1 MRFFQRYKQAGQP
14 YFHCGLSR
22 GQIMPDGDTALQDPK
37 RPRGGRNQRR
47 EARAQGSAVHRPYI
61 VRNIPTY
68 DILSDESLT
77 RIEATAERILAEIGI
92 ELREDAEAMRLYKAA
107 GAEVREV
114 SADVWR
120 LKFEPGMLREI
131 LKTAPAEFTQAARNP
146 ANNVVIGG
154 RNVVFAPSYGS
165 PFVMDLDRGRR
176 YGTIKDFQNFVKLS
190 QSSPWLHHS
199 GGTVC
204 EPTDVPVN
212 KRHLDMVYAHI
223 RYSDRAFLGS
233 ITAPERAADSVEM
246 ARILFGADFVDANCV
261 VMGNFNTTSPLVL
274 DGVTAAGIRTYA
286 AANQGS
292 IHLPFLL
299 GGAVAPLTI
308 AGMVAQGL
316 AESMASC
323 ALSQLVRPGAP
334 AVLASFFSSMS
345 LRSGSPTFGT
355 PEPAIGSLVMGQLA
369 RRLNLPLRCAGNF
382 STSKLP
388 DGQAMQ
394 QSMMSMMSAVQG
406 GANYVLHSAGFLD
419 GLLSMSYEKL
429 VMDTDMCGALHAYL
443 DGMAVDDDSLAFEAL
458 AELGPGQHLFSTQ
471 HTLRHYETAY
481 WDSALD
487 DNQPWE
493 AWDEQG
499 GLDYAQRAN
508 ARWKKLLA
516 DYQAPPLDPG
526 IDEALRDFM
535 ARRKAAVPDMWY

>member
-1 MRFFQRYKQAGQP
+1 
-14 YFHCGLSR
+14 
-22 GQIMPDGDTALQDPK
+22 MPDGDSTNQDAK
-37 RPRGGRNQRR
+37 RQRSGRNQRR
-47 EARAQGSAVHRPYI
+47 ETRLGGGQGVKRPYI

-68 DILSDESLT
+68 DILSDESLS
-77 RIEATAERILAEIGI
+77 RIEATADRILAEIGI
-92 ELREDAEAMRLYKAA
+92 ELREDAEAMRLYKEA
-107 GAEVREV
+107 GADVTEQ

-120 LKFEPGMLREI
+120 IKFEPGMLREV
-131 LKTAPAEFTQAARNP
+131 LKTAPAEFTQHARNP
-146 ANNVVIGG
+146 ANSVRIGG
-154 RNVVFAPSYGS
+154 KNVVFAPSYGS

-176 YGTIKDFQNFVKLS
+176 YGTIEDFQNFVKLA

-233 ITAPERAADSVEM
+233 ITAAERAADSVEM
-246 ARILFGADFVDANCV
+246 ARLVFGEAFTDQNCV

-274 DGVTAAGIRTYA
+274 DGVTTSGIRTYA

-323 ALSQLVRPGAP
+323 ALTQLVRPGAP
-334 AVLASFFSSMS
+334 AILASFFSSMS
-345 LRSGSPTFGT
+345 LKSGSPTFGT
-355 PEPAIGSLVMGQLA
+355 PEPAIGSLAMGQLA

-419 GLLSMSYEKL
+419 GLLSVSYEKL

-443 DGMAVDDDSLAFEAL
+443 DGMEVNEDTLGFDAL
-458 AELGPGQHLFSTQ
+458 AELGPGQHLFSTA

-481 WDSALD
+481 WDSALND
-487 DNQPWE
+487 DQPWE
-493 AWDEQG
+493 TWDEQG
-499 GLDYAQRAN
+499 GLDYAVRAN

-516 DYQAPPLDPG
+516 EYQAPALDEG
-526 IDEALRDFM
+526 IDEALRDFV
-535 ARRKAAVPDMWY
+535 ARRKGDMPDMWY

>member
-1 MRFFQRYKQAGQP
+1 
-14 YFHCGLSR
+14 
-22 GQIMPDGDTALQDPK
+22 MPDGEIHEPK
-37 RPRGGRNQRR
+37 RQRGGRSQRR
-47 EARAQGSAVHRPYI
+47 EARVGVEAGTHRPYI
-61 VRNIPTY
+61 VRGIPTY

-77 RIEATAERILAEIGI
+77 AIEATADRILAEIGI
-92 ELREDAEAMRLYKAA
+92 ELREDAESMLLYKQA
-107 GAEVREV
+107 GA
-114 SADVWR
+114 DVTEQTDGIWR
-120 LKFEPGMLREI
+120 IRFEPGMLREI
-131 LKTAPAEFTQAARNP
+131 LKTAPAEFTQHARNP
-146 ANNVVIGG
+146 TNSVRIGG
-154 RNVVFAPSYGS
+154 NNVVFAPSYGS

-176 YGTIKDFQNFVKLS
+176 YGTIEDFRNFIKLA

-212 KRHLDMVYAHI
+212 KRHLDMVYSHI

-233 ITAPERAADSVEM
+233 ITSAERAADSVEM
-246 ARILFGADFVDANCV
+246 ARILFGKAFTDTNCV
-261 VMGNFNTTSPLVL
+261 VMGNFNTTSPLVI

-299 GGAVAPLTI
+299 GGAVAPLTT

-323 ALSQLVRPGAP
+323 ALTQLVRPGSP
-334 AVLASFFSSMS
+334 AILASFFSSMS
-345 LRSGSPTFGT
+345 LRTGSPTFGT
-355 PEPAIGSLVMGQLA
+355 PEPAIGSLAMGQLA
-369 RRLNLPLRCAGNF
+369 RRLNMPLRCAGNF

-394 QSMMSMMSAVQG
+394 QGMMSMMSAVQG

-443 DGMAVDDDSLAFEAL
+443 DGMAVNEDTLAFDAL

-493 AWDEQG
+493 TWDEQG
-499 GLDYAQRAN
+499 GIDYAQRAN
-508 ARWKKLLA
+508 ARWKKLLR
-516 DYQAPPLDPG
+516 DYEAPPLDEG
-526 IDEALRDFM
+526 IDEALQDFM
-535 ARRKAAVPDMWY
+535 ARRKTSMTDMWY

>member
-1 MRFFQRYKQAGQP
+1 M
-14 YFHCGLSR
+14 
-22 GQIMPDGDTALQDPK
+22 
-37 RPRGGRNQRR
+37 RGGRAQRR
-47 EARAQGSAVHRPYI
+47 DSRGGGDAGLHRPYI
-61 VRNIPTY
+61 QRGIPTY

-77 RIEATAERILAEIGI
+77 RIEATADRILAEIGI
-92 ELREDAEAMRLYKAA
+92 ELRDDAEAMRLYKAA
-107 GAEVREV
+107 GAEVTQTAPE
-114 SADVWR
+114 VWR
-120 LKFEPGMLREI
+120 VKFPPAMLREI
-131 LKTAPAEFTQAARNP
+131 LKTAPAEFTQHARNP
-146 ANNVVIGG
+146 ANNVRIGG
-154 RNVVFAPSYGS
+154 KNVVFAPSYGS

-176 YGTIKDFQNFVKLS
+176 YGTIEDFENFVKLS
-190 QSSPWLHHS
+190 QASPWLHHS

-233 ITAPERAADSVEM
+233 ITAPDRAADSVDM
-246 ARILFGADFVDANCV
+246 ARILFGEAFTDANCV

-274 DGVTAAGIRTYA
+274 DGVTTAGIRTYA

-299 GGAVAPLTI
+299 GGAVAPLTT

-316 AESMASC
+316 AESLASC
-323 ALSQLVRPGAP
+323 ALTQLVRPGSP
-334 AVLASFFSSMS
+334 AILASFFSSMS

-355 PEPAIGSLVMGQLA
+355 PEPALGSLVMGQLA

-394 QSMMSMMSAVQG
+394 QSMMSMMSAIQG

-419 GLLSMSYEKL
+419 GLLSMSYEKH
-429 VMDTDMCGALHAYL
+429 VMDTDICGALHAYL
-443 DGMAVDDDSLAFEAL
+443 DGVTVDEDALAFEAL

-471 HTLRHYETAY
+471 HTLRHYQTAY

-493 AWDEQG
+493 SWDEQG
-499 GLDYAQRAN
+499 GIDSAKRAN
-508 ARWKKLLA
+508 ARWKKTLA
-516 DYQAPPLDPG
+516 EFEAPPLDSAL
-526 IDEALRDFM
+526 DEALQEFV
-535 ARRKAAVPDMWY
+535 ARKKATMPDMWY

>member
-1 MRFFQRYKQAGQP
+1 MADGELAGQE
-14 YFHCGLSR
+14 
-22 GQIMPDGDTALQDPK
+22 TK
-37 RPRGGRNQRR
+37 RQRGGRSQRR
-47 EARAQGSAVHRPYI
+47 ETRLQGGQAERRPYI
-61 VRNIPTY
+61 VRGIPTY
-68 DILSDESLT
+68 DILSDESLS
-77 RIEATAERILAEIGI
+77 RIEATADRILAEIGI
-92 ELREDAEAMRLYKAA
+92 ELREDAEAMRLYRQA
-107 GAEVREV
+107 GADVTEV

-131 LKTAPAEFTQAARNP
+131 LKTAPAEFTQVARNP
-146 ANNVVIGG
+146 ANNVRIGG

-165 PFVMDLDRGRR
+165 PFVMDLDKGRR
-176 YGTIKDFQNFVKLS
+176 YGTIEDFRNFVKLS

-204 EPTDVPVN
+204 EPTDVAVN

-233 ITAPERAADSVEM
+233 ITAAERAADSVEM
-246 ARILFGADFVDANCV
+246 CRILFGADFVDRNCV
-261 VMGNFNTTSPLVL
+261 IMGNFNTTSPLVL
-274 DGVTAAGIRTYA
+274 DGVTTAGIRTYA

-299 GGAVAPLTI
+299 GGAVSPLTM
-308 AGMVAQGL
+308 AGSVAQGL

-323 ALSQLVRPGAP
+323 ALTQLVRPGAP
-334 AVLASFFSSMS
+334 AILASFFSSMS
-345 LRSGSPTFGT
+345 LRTGSPTFGT

-443 DGMAVDDDSLAFEAL
+443 DGMQVNDDTLGFDAL

-493 AWDEQG
+493 TWDEQG
-499 GLDYAQRAN
+499 GIDSAKRAN
-508 ARWKKLLA
+508 TRWKKLLA
-516 DYQAPPLDPG
+516 EYQAPPLDEG
-526 IDEALRDFM
+526 IDEALQDFM